1 MVEIPQALT
10 KNFKKGPLFSL
21 SQLSTFLKKQ
31 QQQQKNPKKTCPE
44 EWFFQICLYVPKLG
58 LQFMRTIWIARW
70 LSRPHDFGSSR
81 LRKFIF

>member
-31 QQQQKNPKKTCPE
+31 QQQQKNTKKTCPE
-44 EWFFQICLYVPKLG
+44 EWFFQICLYVPKLSAVYEDN
-58 LQFMRTIWIARW
+58 LDCQVAVQT
-70 LSRPHDFGSSR
+70 S
-81 LRKFIF
+81 